1 MEENPMNRDEILQ
14 FLNAN
19 PVCHLATM
27 DGNVPRV
34 RGMAIYK
41 ADATGIIFQTWNFKS
56 VCKQVSENKRVE
68 LCFNGKGTQV
78 RVAGVVEILNDLDL
92 KKEISEARPFTKP
105 LIAERGWDAVIVFK
119 VVDCEASVWSM
130 ERNLEPTRF
139 TKI

>member
-1 MEENPMNRDEILQ
+1 MNREQILQ

-19 PVCHLATM
+19 PVCHLATI
-27 DGNVPRV
+27 DGNVPHV

-41 ADATGIIFQTWNFKS
+41 ADATGIMLQTWNFKT
-56 VCKQVSENKRVE
+56 VYKQISQNKHVE

-92 KKEISEARPFTKP
+92 KKEIAEARPFMKP
-105 LIAERGWDAVIVFK
+105 IIAERGYDAVIIFK
-119 VVDCEASVWSM
+119 VTDCEAAVWTM
-130 ERNLEPTRF
+130 EKNQEPTRF